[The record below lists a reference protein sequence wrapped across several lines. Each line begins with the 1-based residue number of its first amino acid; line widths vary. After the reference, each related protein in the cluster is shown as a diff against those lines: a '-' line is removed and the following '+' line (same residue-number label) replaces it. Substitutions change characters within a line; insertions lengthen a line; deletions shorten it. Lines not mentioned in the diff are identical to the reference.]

1 MLSTD
6 YELEGRAALMN
17 LPVGPAGAME
27 RVLVC
32 VHQSDGATL
41 VVLNDAGGIVTSLAI
56 FGDIS
61 ENLPRQLAFREVGE
75 FAPLSRSQAGLL
87 LGSLGAGKHG
97 PLTIARATLALGKGV
112 SHVAALEHAVS
123 VSRACSA
130 LANSLPGLIQMRG
143 LNDHAINNVG
153 YQLAAA

>member
-6 YELEGRAALMN
+6 YELEGRAALVN
-17 LPVGPAGAME
+17 LPVGPAGAIE

-32 VHQSDGATL
+32 IHQSDGATL

-61 ENLPRQLAFREVGE
+61 ENLPRQVGE